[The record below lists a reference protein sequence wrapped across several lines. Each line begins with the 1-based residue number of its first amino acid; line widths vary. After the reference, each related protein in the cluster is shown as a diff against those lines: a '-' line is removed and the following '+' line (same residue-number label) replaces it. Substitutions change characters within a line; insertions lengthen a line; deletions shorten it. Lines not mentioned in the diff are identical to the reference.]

1 MMVTLIIADERLSCT
16 FAVGCG
22 AGGCLPAGLVS
33 PTVGAMIDRYGGH
46 RVMPFGSLAGALGLV
61 GLVYAS
67 HPLAYL
73 ATWVLLG
80 AAMAASLY
88 DPAFATLG
96 RIFGAAARR
105 AIPVPTFLCGLGAA
119 AAGPE

>member
-88 DPAFATLG
+88 EPAFATLG
-96 RIFGAAARR
+96 RIFGAGARQP
-105 AIPVPTFLCGLGAA
+105 ITVLTL
-119 AAGPE
+119 AGGFASTVS